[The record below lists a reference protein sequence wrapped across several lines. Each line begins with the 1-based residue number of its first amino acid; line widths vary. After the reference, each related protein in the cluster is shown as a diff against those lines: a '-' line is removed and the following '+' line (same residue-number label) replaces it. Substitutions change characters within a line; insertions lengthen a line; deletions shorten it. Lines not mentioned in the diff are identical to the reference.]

1 MRALRIVIYFVA
13 LRANLAIL
21 VLESHIG
28 HSISFTAH
36 GFRDLS
42 DTDTAGI
49 KHITS
54 DDISVF
60 KVLYLQN

>member
-1 MRALRIVIYFVA
+1 MYALRIVIYFAA

-28 HSISFTAH
+28 HCISFAAYA
-36 GFRDLS
+36 FWALS
-42 DTDTAGI
+42 VTETAGV
-49 KHITS
+49 KHITC